1 LVVFEGGLTNINLD
15 VDDIISAENPLV
27 INLRSKVTEDLIGG
41 VSFELAA
48 HTGYSSA
55 TGSVAQ
61 PSNVPVDLLNI
72 NRQVWHPFSKESSSI
87 AWEQR
92 FIGTTDRS
100 ETDFTYTLDVSQQ
113 GIHTII
119 GYRVGFLMEQ
129 PPSLSTDAKV
139 SNGYVEDAI
148 DPDIVQFSGV
158 APATDFS
165 KVTYVEHLQQVA
177 TWDFLVDD
185 VVVDTITKEQWDGCK
200 SESRTF
206 LLNTPTLVNS
216 SFTFRMKGSNN
227 ELIIALAKIEPIFAN
242 DVTYCAKVPYLGNK
256 TCYVH
261 LNDKLLVEDVDYK
274 IVDSRIGDVVVD
286 SQLVVQ
292 NKEFLKSSGNKL
304 NILLTRDL
312 TLDKSASLLSGDYL
326 DLNVGTTAHD
336 NSISIIDYD
345 NKFLWFDNLSFMSID
360 GVLVSNL
367 SDEFAKV
374 MVDSSAYRQG
384 ALIGLKTTVPKT
396 SLEYLKESFSSEDR
410 LMMFKVRD
418 YFIAD
423 DVATPLPELPQAGT
437 YALYCSTVTWIMKD
451 VLDGEVIPYDPDPR
465 RILSNMPQYKRAFE
479 TDVFRSLVLNKNY
492 FTLDP
497 FITDTVSPSDPV
509 VIQLMQGVTL

>member
-1 LVVFEGGLTNINLD
+1 
-15 VDDIISAENPLV
+15 
-27 INLRSKVTEDLIGG
+27 
-41 VSFELAA
+41 
-48 HTGYSSA
+48 
-55 TGSVAQ
+55 
-61 PSNVPVDLLNI
+61 
-72 NRQVWHPFSKESSSI
+72 
-87 AWEQR
+87 
-92 FIGTTDRS
+92 
-100 ETDFTYTLDVSQQ
+100 
-113 GIHTII
+113 
-119 GYRVGFLMEQ
+119 
-129 PPSLSTDAKV
+129 
-139 SNGYVEDAI
+139 
-148 DPDIVQFSGV
+148 
-158 APATDFS
+158 
-165 KVTYVEHLQQVA
+165 
-177 TWDFLVDD
+177 
-185 VVVDTITKEQWDGCK
+185 
-200 SESRTF
+200 
-206 LLNTPTLVNS
+206 
-216 SFTFRMKGSNN
+216 
-227 ELIIALAKIEPIFAN
+227 
-242 DVTYCAKVPYLGNK
+242 
-256 TCYVH
+256 
-261 LNDKLLVEDVDYK
+261 
-274 IVDSRIGDVVVD
+274 
-286 SQLVVQ
+286 
-292 NKEFLKSSGNKL
+292 
-304 NILLTRDL
+304 
-312 TLDKSASLLSGDYL
+312 
-326 DLNVGTTAHD
+326 
-336 NSISIIDYD
+336 
-345 NKFLWFDNLSFMSID
+345 MSID